1 MIQINISK
9 QTIFSS
15 FLNTVST
22 FYIYYVYECDKI
34 FFLTFI
40 FGFRLFWTQYL
51 DLVHYCVAVF
61 DIEMDAKLLA
71 AKSQQDRTTGLHPKQ
86 SQCLKTL
93 GRVSLNFLVNY
104 KGSFVRPISLLLSF
118 KLKAICKQLTLNVLL
133 TFQNCLK
140 SD

>member
-1 MIQINISK
+1 
-9 QTIFSS
+9 
-15 FLNTVST
+15 
-22 FYIYYVYECDKI
+22 
-34 FFLTFI
+34 
-40 FGFRLFWTQYL
+40 
-51 DLVHYCVAVF
+51 VAVF

-93 GRVSLNFLVNY
+93 GRVSLKFLVNY